1 MKVPNYFGTFFV
13 ASPVF
18 SAFSFGHLRKKCYLC
33 TSVDKPRLMIEES
46 IVELDIFEEK
56 SKWIACEEPCR
67 DIAVLLEDLLI
78 VHGSA
83 FVNQLKLITT
93 HRAFYP
99 VKGETDI
106 YSTGG
111 DRGEDYENLL
121 SAARKAVEHGYRVFI
136 LPNPKGIR
144 TADFIFERKGVYKM
158 FDLKTISG
166 SNSVDNRLRESIGQT
181 NRVLLHIVTNY
192 EPRPLAKSIKHYFE
206 KNVEAKEV
214 LVIKSK
220 KIISVIRE
228 DTLGESYIRNFM
240 KKYKK

>member
-1 MKVPNYFGTFFV
+1 
-13 ASPVF
+13 
-18 SAFSFGHLRKKCYLC
+18 
-33 TSVDKPRLMIEES
+33 MIEES

-121 SAARKAVEHGYRVFI
+121 SAARKAVGHGYRVFI

-166 SNSVDNRLRESIGQT
+166 KNSVGNRLKDSIGQT
-181 NRVLLHIVTNY
+181 NCVLLHLVCDYNVRNLTQ
-192 EPRPLAKSIKHYFE
+192 EIKRYFE
-206 KNVEAKEV
+206 MSSEVSEV
-214 LVIKSK
+214 LIFTGKKEISTKRNIATSK
-220 KIISVIRE
+220 GFLKMMINSFR
-228 DTLGESYIRNFM
+228 
-240 KKYKK
+240 K

>member
-1 MKVPNYFGTFFV
+1 
-13 ASPVF
+13 
-18 SAFSFGHLRKKCYLC
+18 
-33 TSVDKPRLMIEES
+33 MIEES

-166 SNSVDNRLRESIGQT
+166 KNSVGNRLKDSIGQT
-181 NRVLLHIVTNY
+181 NCVLLHLVCDYNVRNLTQ
-192 EPRPLAKSIKHYFE
+192 EIKRYFE
-206 KNVEAKEV
+206 MSSEVSEV
-214 LVIKSK
+214 LILIGKKEISIRRNIATSK
-220 KIISVIRE
+220 GFLKMMINSFR
-228 DTLGESYIRNFM
+228 
-240 KKYKK
+240 K